1 MKKIRDHD
9 KLYLKSNRYKKP
21 KESHKLLYKIL
32 KKRISK
38 NKNYELLD
46 VGCANGELL
55 YFLSQKFSN
64 IKFYGADV
72 RKDLINLAKKK
83 LSQNIYL
90 KQCDYNKKSLNK
102 KFDIIICSGVIS
114 IFDKLDIFFKNIK
127 NNLKKNSTLFLFSTF
142 NEYDYD
148 IMLSYKDMNSKIKNY
163 QSGWNIWSLKTIKQ
177 NFKKKKI
184 TKYPFKIGFDVKKNK
199 KDLVRVWTT
208 KINKKRH
215 FTNALLTILNQMWLE
230 IR

>member
-1 MKKIRDHD
+1 MVQM
-9 KLYLKSNRYKKP
+9 L
-21 KESHKLLYKIL
+21 EKIL
-32 KKRISK
+32 
-38 NKNYELLD
+38 
-46 VGCANGELL
+46 
-55 YFLSQKFSN
+55 
-64 IKFYGADV
+64 
-72 RKDLINLAKKK
+72 LIQRKKK

-127 NNLKKNSTLFLFSTF
+127 NNLKKNSTFFLFSTF

-148 IMLSYKDMNSKIKNY
+148 IILSYKDINSKINSY
-163 QSGWNIWSLKTIKQ
+163 QTGFNIWSLKTIKQ
-177 NFKKKKI
+177 NFKKSKI
-184 TKYPFKIGFDVKKNK
+184 TKYPFEIGFDVKKNK